1 MKDWFSQIRASH
13 NKKLDILRLAYTS
26 KKLYFMA

>member
-1 MKDWFSQIRASH
+1 MKDWFSQIRA

-26 KKLYFMA
+26 KKVYFMA